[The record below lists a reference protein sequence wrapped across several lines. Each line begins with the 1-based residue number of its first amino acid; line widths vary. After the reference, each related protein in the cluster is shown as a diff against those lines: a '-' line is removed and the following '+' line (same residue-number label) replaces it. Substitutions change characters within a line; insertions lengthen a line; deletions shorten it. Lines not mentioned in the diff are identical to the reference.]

1 MPRRPPL
8 TGTGA
13 VCFRKQHRV
22 EHLHASSF
30 FHGCY
35 SLWQIPRRGIPRSDG
50 LSILGPRVERLG
62 PLASRGTTRPRTRGS
77 KDPRT
82 RRSRRDTLPGLP
94 EGRQPGE
101 GTVGVCSMRRTGWE
115 PVATDCQ
122 RCVSTGTGTAA
133 RCKKETQGERNPRKI
148 PSPRFR
154 HRFCRLLASPS
165 WSGGHSAGPG
175 DRCGVTGQGPGGKP
189 WRRGGEL
196 QTNPSR
202 KETCLTVPLK
212 AVIGISS
219 SFGLSSGFSQLLSLC
234 WAQGCGVQGAEI
246 REMSISFL
254 SDIDFPVR

>member
-1 MPRRPPL
+1 MCPSVPRRPPL

-35 SLWQIPRRGIPRSDG
+35 SLWRIPRRGIPRSDG

-165 WSGGHSAGPG
+165 
-175 DRCGVTGQGPGGKP
+175 
-189 WRRGGEL
+189 
-196 QTNPSR
+196 
-202 KETCLTVPLK
+202 
-212 AVIGISS
+212 
-219 SFGLSSGFSQLLSLC
+219 
-234 WAQGCGVQGAEI
+234 
-246 REMSISFL
+246 
-254 SDIDFPVR
+254 